1 MNNAISLEISNVLKE
16 KYSYLNKD
24 EIFNEIGNILSKY
37 KITEK
42 EIDTRA
48 ENDFNEKISLFCLDK
63 KINGLNENTISNY
76 NIVLKRF
83 SSFVNKNVCLIESSD
98 IRRFLSFYSEN
109 FKVKNSTLSNI
120 LCIIKSF
127 FSWII
132 NEGYSIKDP
141 AKIIKNIKI
150 KKSLRRSL
158 SDQEVELLKDSCI
171 NLRDRALLEFMLSS
185 GCRLNEASQL
195 NIGSI
200 DWSNMSAIVIGK
212 GNKERSIR
220 FNTRAKYHLLKY
232 IKSRPKNGDDQPLFA
247 NSKSPYNRLANRS
260 IQKEFEKIVK
270 NARLPPNICLHM
282 TRHTTASKM
291 IRNGASIITVQKTLG
306 HSDPNTTMCYITQDS
321 NSLNYEYDK
330 YMS

>member
-63 KINGLNENTISNY
+63 KING
-76 NIVLKRF
+76 
-83 SSFVNKNVCLIESSD
+83 
-98 IRRFLSFYSEN
+98 
-109 FKVKNSTLSNI
+109 
-120 LCIIKSF
+120 
-127 FSWII
+127 
-132 NEGYSIKDP
+132 
-141 AKIIKNIKI
+141 
-150 KKSLRRSL
+150 
-158 SDQEVELLKDSCI
+158 
-171 NLRDRALLEFMLSS
+171 
-185 GCRLNEASQL
+185 
-195 NIGSI
+195 
-200 DWSNMSAIVIGK
+200 
-212 GNKERSIR
+212 
-220 FNTRAKYHLLKY
+220 
-232 IKSRPKNGDDQPLFA
+232 

-270 NARLPPNICLHM
+270 NAGLPPNICLHM